1 MVHEILTANLPFL
14 DTYQDSDPMTSLD
27 TTASSAM
34 DIELLFNYCHGF
46 EKFPVETLE
55 SNGVSTGLIE
65 LVKSMLVANPNKR
78 VSAKDA
84 LESPSL
90 NGIDSGLLEAITDL
104 RNMPFSIPETV
115 APNCLPEEMILLPS
129 PGNVNSTPVEIGLH
143 ISVYHPRNTFT
154 RINTKSLLMD

>member
-1 MVHEILTANLPFL
+1 MHEILTANLPFL

-27 TTASSAM
+27 TTTSSAM

-46 EKFPVETLE
+46 EKFPAETLE

-90 NGIDSGLLEAITDL
+90 NGIDSGLMEAITDL
-104 RNMPFSIPETV
+104 RNMSFSIPETV
-115 APNCLPEEMILLPS
+115 APNCLPEEMILSPS
-129 PGNVNSTPVEIGLH
+129 PENVNCTPAEIGLH
-143 ISVYHPRNTFT
+143 ISVYNPGSTFA
-154 RINTKSLLMD
+154 RINTESFLTD